1 MTWHV
6 EPTVIDEIVPAPRDA
21 YHVVNERGEVADDS
35 VSEIEDVARDLAD
48 ELNRAEA

>member
-6 EPTVIDEIVPAPRDA
+6 EPTVIDEFVPAPRDA

-35 VSEIEDVARDLAD
+35 VSEDYDVARDLANV
-48 ELNRAEA
+48 LNRAEA